1 MISFRNLV
9 LGAGLAALSTVPA
22 LASTHTASV
31 TINGSVSQS
40 CQAFTP
46 STAQSITFGAYDSFA
61 NATTDL
67 DDNTGVAFT
76 TQCTKG
82 ATVNFSVDG
91 GLNYAGTP
99 VTGTRALKDA
109 NNNYLAYNLYRES
122 THSNLWAFNTSTGAG
137 TNVSAGTIASSADNQ
152 TINLYGRVPHG
163 QDPAVSST
171 YGDTVTVTVS
181 F

>member
-1 MISFRNLV
+1 MISLRNFV

-61 NATTDL
+61 NATADL
-67 DDNTGVAFT
+67 DDTTGVTLT
-76 TQCTKG
+76 THCTKG

-91 GLNYAGTP
+91 GANYASTP

-122 THSNLWAFNTSTGAG
+122 SHTNVWGFDSTGAG

-152 TINLYGRVPHG
+152 SISLYGRVPHG